1 MHGQGAEAYGAQV
14 VTGTAGPSRM
24 EPIILVAN
32 ARRVAGRVKRKARRT
47 LKKVVPSP
55 PPQRRGLVEEFTA
68 TDLAGWVEVPASSPA
83 VGVGL
88 YLNDLEVASAWAI
101 DTLPDRRAPGQVR
114 SFRLALRDIWQ
125 YSKKSDR
132 LTVRVSGVPLPIAG
146 YGMYRAPGKDGPSNV
161 EALRKL
167 LDSGRVFGQ
176 FGRLQLSKSY
186 DVQWQKVVMGVYE
199 RVQKVVKE
207 EFGHDTFFCYGT
219 LLGAVRERGF
229 IGHDLDFDAAFVSG
243 QSDGPSAAAELQQIG
258 FKLIEAG
265 LDVTCMRTALHIHD
279 PASPSARVDL
289 FHLYFDSDGKL
300 AFPFGVAGTT
310 EISKEEWQGTRDIS
324 FAGGTGQI
332 PANSLAMVEH
342 IYGANWR
349 TPKPGFRW
357 QRERTKRAPGNSMMP
372 IYFGIEV
379 YWENFYTFHTT
390 EGTSTFFARVTERP
404 DLPQFV
410 VDLGCGDGR
419 DSCGF
424 AATGSR
430 VIGLDHAQVGLRHA
444 EQHARELGL
453 EHRVDFRQCDFRQ
466 ADALR
471 GHLRAARAECGD
483 APLLFYGRFLL
494 TAIQTDTQKTMLS
507 ALRDNAR
514 PGDLL
519 ALEFRTDKDET
530 LRRASPRHFR
540 KLQSASAVSDELN
553 EYGFTVVDLKE
564 GTGLSPYLDED
575 PEVCWLMARFGA
587 AQEEA
592 RQA

>member
-1 MHGQGAEAYGAQV
+1 
-14 VTGTAGPSRM
+14 M

-47 LKKVVPSP
+47 LKKIVPA
-55 PPQRRGLVEEFTA
+55 PPQQRHGLVEEFTA
-68 TDLAGWVEVPASSPA
+68 TDLAGWVEVPAASPA
-83 VGVGL
+83 VRVGL

-101 DTLPDRRAPGQVR
+101 DKVPDRRAPGQVR

-132 LTVRVSGVPLPIAG
+132 LTVRVHGAPLPIAG
-146 YGMYRAPGKDGPSNV
+146 YGMYRAPGRDGSSNA

-199 RVQKVVKE
+199 RVHQVVKE
-207 EFGHDTFFCYGT
+207 EFGYDTFFCYGT

-229 IGHDLDFDAAFVSG
+229 IGHDLDFDAAFVS
-243 QSDGPSAAAELQQIG
+243 SRTDGPSSAAELQQIG

-265 LDVTCMRTALHIHD
+265 LDVNCMRTALHIHD
-279 PASPSARVDL
+279 PEAPSARVDL
-289 FHLYFDSDGKL
+289 FHLYFDEEGKL

-310 EISKEEWQGTRDIS
+310 EITKAEWRGVQNIA
-324 FAGGTGQI
+324 FAGGAGHI
-332 PANSLAMVEH
+332 PMNSLAMVEH
-342 IYGANWR
+342 IYGATWR

-357 QRERTKRAPGNSMMP
+357 QRDRTKRAPGNSMMP

-379 YWENFYTFHTT
+379 YWENFYTFHST

-404 DLPQFV
+404 DLPRFV

-419 DSCGF
+419 DACGF
-424 AATGSR
+424 ADAGSR
-430 VIGLDHAQVGLRHA
+430 VIGLDHARVGLRHA

-453 EHRVDFRQCDFRQ
+453 EHRVDFRECDFRDTDDLG
-466 ADALR
+466 A
-471 GHLRAARAECGD
+471 HLRAAVAECGD
-483 APLLFYGRFLL
+483 APMLFYGRFLL
-494 TAIQTDTQKTMLS
+494 TAIQTDTQKKVLS
-507 ALRDNAR
+507 ALRDHAR

-519 ALEFRTDKDET
+519 ALEFRADKDET
-530 LRRASPRHFR
+530 LRRANPKHFR
-540 KLQSASAVSDELN
+540 KLQSSSAVSDELST
-553 EYGFTVVDLKE
+553 YGFAVVDLKE
-564 GTGLSPYLDED
+564 GTGLSPYLIED
-575 PEVCWLMARFGA
+575 PEVCWLVARFGA
-587 AQEEA
+587 APEEA
-592 RQA
+592 PQA